1 LVFAVRAA
9 AGKLNLVLVS
19 VCCCP
24 SAPLQKNTTAI
35 DTLDEELRSIDF
47 RQAELKKLLY
57 AKFGRA
63 INLEDR

>member
-1 LVFAVRAA
+1 MAAVVWAA
-9 AGKLNLVLVS
+9 AGSIILVLLS
-19 VCCCP
+19 VRRRH

-35 DTLDEELRSIDF
+35 DTLDEELRSIDL